1 MESQPMKTLISTTS
15 IQQDIYEHIM
25 CCKLLLIAYSKVNQA
40 AAHLSPTSLR
50 TLRRVN
56 FNHMPIKCNIL
67 SPTSLNTLP
76 IYNKYMLI
84 M

>member
-1 MESQPMKTLISTTS
+1 MEGQPMKTLISTTS

-25 CCKLLLIAYSKVNQA
+25 CCKLLLIAYSKINQA
-40 AAHLSPTSLR
+40 TAHLSPTSLR
-50 TLRRVN
+50 TLKRVI
-56 FNHMPIKCNIL
+56 FDHMPIKCNIL

>member
-1 MESQPMKTLISTTS
+1 
-15 IQQDIYEHIM
+15 
-25 CCKLLLIAYSKVNQA
+25 
-40 AAHLSPTSLR
+40 
-50 TLRRVN
+50 
-56 FNHMPIKCNIL
+56 MPIKCNIL